1 MSELIRLA
9 TKLRGLSA
17 QQLSNVL
24 VSGGYLENPPH
35 DLFELARSLLTR
47 RQLEPKIRKLSVVD
61 LEKLRAGKSSKNLVQ
76 LNLADEKSA
85 FDSAV
90 AISELLEPTKNKK
103 PDFPERGAE
112 KSALA
117 SYETLL
123 AITEA
128 IFASERHWLKYMKS
142 GLRAP
147 DAKWISDRVQLS
159 PKEIQDRFN
168 LARIA
173 GLITEEND
181 RWLYTLD
188 AENWLQ
194 LDAANRWQI
203 LVKNILDLPI
213 DYKPKP
219 RVSVFDDLLENYP
232 LLDLSEIN
240 FLNFGSALSLLD
252 GGVLTG
258 FGEQA
263 LKSVEKAA
271 ASLAKSLPAP
281 ANKLIVQAD
290 LTITSP
296 GPLSVELHRELDFF
310 AESEDLG
317 IAARFRLS
325 PLSLTHALES
335 GRSLS
340 EIETLLTKLSGKELP
355 QPVTYLF
362 NEVTSKLGSL
372 VVKVEAQGTSVETK
386 DPILLLQISNESALT
401 PLGLRKITETT
412 LSSIADAEV
421 VYFNLR
427 EAGYPA
433 IMKDSS
439 GNLVNPRHPA
449 IRTANPER
457 VDALEAS
464 EKLLKSEAVEAAG
477 DEKLRQLQ
485 FAMKNKMRVFI
496 KIAMPDGSLVDLEL
510 EPLGIAGNRLR
521 GRDVV
526 KQAERTLPLSAIR
539 SIQLG

>member
-17 QQLSNVL
+17 QQLSDVL

-35 DLFELARSLLTR
+35 DLFELSRSLLTR
-47 RQLEPKIRKLSVVD
+47 RQLEPKIRKLSLAD
-61 LEKLRAGKSSKNLVQ
+61 LEKLRCGKSSKNLVLQ
-76 LNLADEKSA
+76 NLADEKSA
-85 FDSAV
+85 YESAV
-90 AISELLEPTKNKK
+90 AIAELLEPAKNKR
-103 PDFPERGAE
+103 PDFPERGKD
-112 KSALA
+112 KSSLA

-147 DAKWISDRVQLS
+147 DAKWISDRVQLT

-188 AENWLQ
+188 AEAWLA
-194 LDAANRWQI
+194 LDAAKRWQV
-203 LVKNILDLPI
+203 LVKNVLDLPI
-213 DYKPKP
+213 DYKPNAELD
-219 RVSVFDDLLENYP
+219 VFSDLLENYP

-240 FLNFGSALSLLD
+240 FLNFGSTLSLID
-252 GGVLTG
+252 GGKLTS
-258 FGEQA
+258 FGELA
-263 LKSVEKAA
+263 LKSLDRAA
-271 ASLAKSLPAP
+271 AALAKALPAP

-296 GPLSVELHRELDFF
+296 GPLSVEIHRELDFF

-325 PLSLTHALES
+325 ALSLTHALES
-335 GRSLS
+335 GR
-340 EIETLLTKLSGKELP
+340 TLNELESMLIKLSGKELP
-355 QPVTYLF
+355 QPVLYLF
-362 NEVTSKLGSL
+362 NEVTNKLGSL
-372 VVKVEAQGTSVETK
+372 VIRSGPQGSIVESS
-386 DPILLLQISNESALT
+386 DSILLLQIANESALF
-401 PLGLRKITETT
+401 PLGLRKISDTT
-412 LSSIADAEV
+412 LVTIAESEV

-427 EAGYPA
+427 ESGYPA
-433 IMKDSS
+433 IMKDSQ
-439 GNLVNPRHPA
+439 GLVINPRHPA
-449 IRTANPER
+449 IRTTNVTK

-485 FAMKNKMRVFI
+485 FAMKNKMQVFI
-496 KIAMPDGSLVDLEL
+496 KIEMPDGKLLDMRL

-521 GRDVV
+521 GRDVE
-526 KQAERTLPLSAIR
+526 KQAERTLPLSSIR

>member
-17 QQLSNVL
+17 QQLSDVL
-24 VSGGYLENPPH
+24 VTGKYLENPPH

-47 RQLEPKIRKLSVVD
+47 RQLEPKIRKLSAAD
-61 LEKLRAGKSSKNLVQ
+61 LEKLRSGKSSKVLVS

-85 FDSAV
+85 YDSAV
-90 AISELLEPTKNKK
+90 AVSELLEPAKNKR
-103 PDFPERGAE
+103 PEFPERGLE
-112 KSALA
+112 KTALA

-147 DAKWISDRVQLS
+147 DAKWISDRVQLT

-168 LARIA
+168 LARVA

-181 RWLYTLD
+181 RWLYTQD
-188 AENWLQ
+188 AEAWLQ
-194 LDAANRWQI
+194 LDAANRWQV
-203 LVKNILDLPI
+203 LVKNILDLPF
-213 DYKPKP
+213 DYKPKAAA
-219 RVSVFDDLLENYP
+219 DLFSDLRENYP
-232 LLDLSEIN
+232 LLDLAEIN

-258 FGEQA
+258 LGEQA
-263 LKSVEKAA
+263 LKSLDKAA
-271 ASLAKSLPAP
+271 IALAKSLPAP

-325 PLSLTHALES
+325 TLSLTHALES
-335 GRSLS
+335 GRSIS
-340 EIETLLTKLSGKELP
+340 EIENLLTKLSGKELP
-355 QPVTYLF
+355 QPVVYLF
-362 NEVTSKLGSL
+362 NEVTGKLGHL
-372 VVKVEAQGTSVETK
+372 VIRSEPQGSIIEAK
-386 DPILLLQISNESALT
+386 DPILLLQIANEAALT
-401 PLGLRKITETT
+401 PLGFKKISETN
-412 LSSIADAEV
+412 LFSLADVEV

-433 IMKDSS
+433 IIKNAA
-439 GNLVNPRHPA
+439 GEIVNPRHPA
-449 IRTANPER
+449 IRTAGPLQI
-457 VDALEAS
+457 DALEAS

-496 KIAMPDGSLVDLEL
+496 KIEMPDGTKTDLEL

>member
-17 QQLSNVL
+17 QQLSDVL

-35 DLFELARSLLTR
+35 DLFELSRSLLTR
-47 RQLEPKIRKLSVVD
+47 RQLEPKIRKLSLAD
-61 LEKLRAGKSSKNLVQ
+61 LEKLRCGKSSKNLVLQ
-76 LNLADEKSA
+76 NLADEKSA
-85 FDSAV
+85 YESAV
-90 AISELLEPTKNKK
+90 AIAELLEPAKNKR
-103 PDFPERGAE
+103 PDFPERGKD
-112 KSALA
+112 KSSLA

-147 DAKWISDRVQLS
+147 DAKWISDRVQLT

-188 AENWLQ
+188 AEAWLA
-194 LDAANRWQI
+194 LDAAKRWQV
-203 LVKNILDLPI
+203 LVKNVLDLPI
-213 DYKPKP
+213 DYKPNAELD
-219 RVSVFDDLLENYP
+219 VFSDLLENYP

-240 FLNFGSALSLLD
+240 FLNFGSTLSLMD
-252 GGVLTG
+252 GGKLTS
-258 FGEQA
+258 FGELA
-263 LKSVEKAA
+263 LKSLDRAA
-271 ASLAKSLPAP
+271 AALAKALPAP

-296 GPLSVELHRELDFF
+296 GPLSVEIHRELDFF

-325 PLSLTHALES
+325 ALSLTHALES
-335 GRSLS
+335 GR
-340 EIETLLTKLSGKELP
+340 TLNELESMLIKLSGKELP
-355 QPVTYLF
+355 QPVLYLF
-362 NEVTSKLGSL
+362 NEVTNKLGSL
-372 VVKVEAQGTSVETK
+372 VIRSGPQGSIVESS
-386 DPILLLQISNESALT
+386 DSILLLQIANESALF
-401 PLGLRKITETT
+401 PLGLRKISDTT
-412 LSSIADAEV
+412 LVTIAESEV

-427 EAGYPA
+427 ESGYPA
-433 IMKDSS
+433 IMKDSQ
-439 GNLVNPRHPA
+439 GLVINPRHPA
-449 IRTANPER
+449 IRTTNVTK

-485 FAMKNKMRVFI
+485 FAMKNKMQVFI
-496 KIAMPDGSLVDLEL
+496 KIEMPDGKLLDMRL

-521 GRDVV
+521 GRDVE
-526 KQAERTLPLSAIR
+526 KQAERTLPLSSIR

>member
-9 TKLRGLSA
+9 TKLRGFSA

-61 LEKLRAGKSSKNLVQ
+61 LEKLRAGKSSKTLVQ

-181 RWLYTLD
+181 RWLYTFD

-433 IMKDSS
+433 VMKDSS